1 MRRKTTTRPYRN
13 LVGLLAIN
21 ILSIF
26 VQSLSFAQIV
36 PHYVIQLESAR
47 KESQGHFSAFS
58 YGETFKWDH
67 NCSHLFFLEI
77 VLFFVAHSCIFYF
90 LLPIGIFV
98 AHRYGE
104 LVASH
109 PWKAIIACLAITIA
123 GGSGLLRSILEKSN
137 IEYWRNMEEILM
149 TLVWTSQGNI
159 GRKNQLKNK
168 PIIHFFC
175 LGFMKKATQPAWSYQ
190 EDRNSEKIST
200 GRMKIS
206 QER

>member
-1 MRRKTTTRPYRN
+1 MIP
-13 LVGLLAIN
+13 
-21 ILSIF
+21 
-26 VQSLSFAQIV
+26 
-36 PHYVIQLESAR
+36 QL
-47 KESQGHFSAFS
+47 FSS
-58 YGETFKWDH
+58 V
-67 NCSHLFFLEI
+67 FLEI

-168 PIIHFFC
+168 PIIHLFC

-206 QER
+206 QERSIYL

>member
-1 MRRKTTTRPYRN
+1 M
-13 LVGLLAIN
+13 LLWAATSNWVSPVSPVIPV
-21 ILSIF
+21 IPVIPVSPVSPLSP
-26 VQSLSFAQIV
+26 VSPVSLA
-36 PHYVIQLESAR
+36 
-47 KESQGHFSAFS
+47 
-58 YGETFKWDH
+58 
-67 NCSHLFFLEI
+67 HLW
-77 VLFFVAHSCIFYF
+77 VLFGV
-90 LLPIGIFV
+90 IGTEVLTV

-168 PIIHFFC
+168 PIIHLFC

>member
-58 YGETFKWDH
+58 YGETFKCDH
-67 NCSHLFFLEI
+67 KCSHLFVFLEI

-137 IEYWRNMEEILM
+137 IEY
-149 TLVWTSQGNI
+149 
-159 GRKNQLKNK
+159 
-168 PIIHFFC
+168 
-175 LGFMKKATQPAWSYQ
+175 
-190 EDRNSEKIST
+190 
-200 GRMKIS
+200 
-206 QER
+206 